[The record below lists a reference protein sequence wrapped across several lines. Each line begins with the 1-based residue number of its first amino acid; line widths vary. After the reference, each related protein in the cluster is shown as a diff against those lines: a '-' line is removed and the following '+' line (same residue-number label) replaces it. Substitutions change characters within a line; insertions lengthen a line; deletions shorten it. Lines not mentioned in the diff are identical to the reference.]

1 MLRLSCLEPPGFDHR
16 RWQSLD
22 APLHSAPHPNGST
35 VVTRP
40 LQATGG
46 ELLLNVDTG
55 AQGAVW
61 VEVLEVAV
69 AIVANDASHAVR
81 WVDKATKSIYMYSA
95 RKVGRRTVKL
105 RMTLVGAK
113 LFSYGFEDA

>member
-1 MLRLSCLEPPGFDHR
+1 M
-16 RWQSLD
+16 
-22 APLHSAPHPNGST
+22 
-35 VVTRP
+35 TRP

-61 VEVLEVAV
+61 VEVLEAESTAALPGFGRQNAV
-69 AIVANDASHAVR
+69 AIVANDASHVVR
-81 WVDKATKSIYMYSA
+81 WVDKATKSIYSA